1 MAYVAVGID
10 YMPSHNEMTDETR
23 EELLNLYWQMV
34 LEHQYWDGESIRSDL
49 PEETRNQMSIFSR
62 RYSYF
67 GDVLDGIRLSIA
79 ESGYDRNNKHELR
92 VILRFLREVE
102 NVLLRESGL
111 ADKLQRIIKSLGNP
125 PSITVHG
132 LPK

>member
-1 MAYVAVGID
+1 
-10 YMPSHNEMTDETR
+10 
-23 EELLNLYWQMV
+23 
-34 LEHQYWDGESIRSDL
+34 
-49 PEETRNQMSIFSR
+49 MSIFSR

-79 ESGYDRNNKHELR
+79 ESGYDRNNKHELL

-102 NVLLRESGL
+102 ILSSRESEL
-111 ADKLQRIIKSLGNP
+111 ADKLQRIIESLGNP

-132 LPK
+132 LQQ